1 VILQTSVVGKW
12 EEPIVSVA
20 RGVRKL
26 VKDILRRLDIKITS
40 HAGFERLVEESRL
53 HRHLALLSKLNDDQI
68 AYFVKNLLER
78 SAAQLG
84 QDLFVLSE
92 LNLKREGFFVE
103 FGSTNGVDLS
113 NTVLLEKD
121 FGWNGILA
129 EPARCWH
136 NALKNNRACHI
147 ETRCVWSSSGSV
159 LTFSEAEW
167 AELSTISAYKS
178 SDLHERTRKRSHSYD
193 VETISLVDLLDS
205 YRAPKFIDYLSI
217 DTEGSELEILAAFD
231 FEKYRFGV
239 ISCEHNFTPARE
251 QIMRLLGSHGY
262 TRKYEDV
269 SLYDDWYVRA

>member
-1 VILQTSVVGKW
+1 MLTAVG
-12 EEPIVSVA
+12 
-20 RGVRKL
+20 RRVRK
-26 VKDILRRLDIKITS
+26 VTKDILRKLDIKITS
-40 HAGFERLVEESRL
+40 HTGFERLVEESRL
-53 HRHLALLSKLNDDQI
+53 HHHLALLSKLNDDQI
-68 AYFVKNLLER
+68 SYFVKNLVGR
-78 SAAQLG
+78 STAQLG

-92 LNLKREGFFVE
+92 LNLKRNGFFVE

-113 NTVLLEKD
+113 NTVLLEKE

-129 EPARCWH
+129 EPAKCWH
-136 NALKNNRACHI
+136 SALKNNRTCHI

-178 SDLHERTRKRSHSYD
+178 NDLHKNTRKRSHTYD
-193 VETISLVDLLDS
+193 VETISLIDLLDN
-205 YRAPKFIDYLSI
+205 YNAPKIIDYLSI
-217 DTEGSELEILAAFD
+217 DTEGSEFEILSAFD

-251 QIMRLLGSHGY
+251 QIMRLLSSHGY
-262 TRKYEDV
+262 IRKYEDV